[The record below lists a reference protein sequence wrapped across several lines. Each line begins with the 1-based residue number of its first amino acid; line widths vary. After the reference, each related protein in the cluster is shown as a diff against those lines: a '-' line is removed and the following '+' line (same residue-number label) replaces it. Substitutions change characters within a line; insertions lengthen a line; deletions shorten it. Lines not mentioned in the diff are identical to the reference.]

1 MPANDGCRLNEEES
15 TFPAIPKPPQAGP
28 NKAICGAEARAPV
41 RGCQDGKLVSEG
53 EILEDKISMGLQGT
67 EQGCR
72 ESKGEIRHRS

>member
-1 MPANDGCRLNEEES
+1 VPANDGCRLNEEES

-72 ESKGEIRHRS
+72 ESKGEIRHQS